1 MLFTKIRQAKI
12 TCRECDRLSLPY
24 GIRKKIGG
32 YETLTHRFTKRT
44 AEQNENKKVD
54 RTQTKRGDQKNK
66 SQILTHGN
74 NGRLFDTNEK
84 LEPRSIINQ
93 TKLDKVTVKVLSM
106 NSI

>member
-1 MLFTKIRQAKI
+1 MRQAKI

-24 GIRKKIGG
+24 GIRKKIRG

-44 AEQNENKKVD
+44 GEQNQNKKVD

-74 NGRLFDTNEK
+74 NGRLSDTNEK

-93 TKLDKVTVKVLSM
+93 TKLDKVTAKVLPM

>member
-1 MLFTKIRQAKI
+1 MQRMWPFIFT
-12 TCRECDRLSLPY
+12 LWH
-24 GIRKKIGG
+24 KKENKRIWNAN
-32 YETLTHRFTKRT
+32 HRFTKRT
-44 AEQNENKKVD
+44 GEQNQNKNVD

-84 LEPRSIINQ
+84 LEPESIINQ